1 MIFDYWS
8 WENENTDKENK
19 IYYSRWRSV
28 VDSDE
33 RFYKMLLKVPYC
45 SLKSKLMNAANM
57 NFRFTLKGNNF
68 ICVNRLMYQGR
79 EWTDLYTKHNIYRL
93 RQRNFHQGKGGT
105 WEIGRGQTDA
115 MDTQKTTTRK
125 YKVKDSQHAGEDLEL
140 WNWQGTTWINRVCWK
155 KLSHKKTTEPGDD
168 YH

>member
-1 MIFDYWS
+1 
-8 WENENTDKENK
+8 
-19 IYYSRWRSV
+19 
-28 VDSDE
+28 
-33 RFYKMLLKVPYC
+33 
-45 SLKSKLMNAANM
+45 
-57 NFRFTLKGNNF
+57 
-68 ICVNRLMYQGR
+68 MYQGR

-115 MDTQKTTTRK
+115 MDTQKTITRK
-125 YKVKDSQHAGEDLEL
+125 YKVKDSQHEGEDLEL